1 MYHILICDDDT
12 DIATTL
18 GMYLRSEG
26 YLISTAS
33 NGLEALDILQTQDI
47 HLILMDIMMPKMDG
61 LSATAKLRE
70 FSNAPVIMLTAKS
83 EDTDL
88 ILGLN
93 MGADDYI
100 TKPYRPTEVMA
111 RVKSHLRRY
120 AQLGGMTAPKE
131 GSLTVG
137 EIALDDEAKTVT
149 LRGEE
154 VNVTPTEY
162 SILKFLMEN
171 PNKVYNSKALY
182 TAVWGQSPMGAEGS
196 VAVHIRH
203 LREKLEVNPSEPR
216 YLKVVWGQGYKLEK
230 LEGKS

>member
-61 LSATAKLRE
+61 LSATAKLRG

-100 TKPYRPTEVMA
+100 TKPYRPAEVMA

-230 LEGKS
+230 LEGKL

>member
-26 YLISTAS
+26 YQISTAS
-33 NGLEALDILQTQDI
+33 NGLEALDILQSTEI
-47 HLILMDIMMPKMDG
+47 HLILMDIMMPKLDG
-61 LSATAKLRE
+61 LSTTAKLRE